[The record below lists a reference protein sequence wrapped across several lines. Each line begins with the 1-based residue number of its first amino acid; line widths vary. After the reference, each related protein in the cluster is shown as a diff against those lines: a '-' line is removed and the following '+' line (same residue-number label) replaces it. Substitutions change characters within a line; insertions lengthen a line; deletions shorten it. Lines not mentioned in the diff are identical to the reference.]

1 MPNKR
6 NSKTK
11 KSSARVR
18 IPATLSDGPA
28 YAGQQKVV
36 LTLPGLSSK
45 YSTTITTGVI
55 ASSLSLSTSRISNFA
70 TRFGSTFDEYRILS
84 VLVKLRALSASTGIS
99 TFLFDEKDA
108 TAPDIDDANQRLGL
122 RLPNTNA
129 AGSILRAMRWRARD
143 LLDLEYSPIG
153 TVSTPVY
160 FKVYTDASSFG
171 APVAVSDLWIAEF
184 DFTIEF
190 RGIKA
195 V

>member
-1 MPNKR
+1 M
-6 NSKTK
+6 S
-11 KSSARVR
+11 
-18 IPATLSDGPA
+18 ATLSDGPA

-36 LTLPGLSSK
+36 LVLPGFSSK
-45 YSTTITTGVI
+45 YTTTVTTGVI
-55 ASSLSLSTSRISNFA
+55 ANSLALSTSRISNFA

-84 VLVKLRALSASTGIS
+84 VLVKLRSLSASTGIS
-99 TFLFDEKDA
+99 SFLFDEKDA

-160 FKVYTDASSFG
+160 FKVYTDATNFG
-171 APVAVSDLWIAEF
+171 APVAATDVWIAEF